1 MKDTDLEDSELFD
14 SSSESADDY
23 VPGTKSDSDPDS
35 SIGPPVCD
43 STTPDNMILDSHNIT
58 PEAPRAVEEPCS
70 SQTINDSVVV
80 SSFKKKGS
88 KEKKRHLD
96 YIGNRGNFAHN
107 AAVMEYGKGKLVPRP
122 PKGLDEIGI
131 DPNEPHTEET
141 FPHTER
147 DEMLPQPPKR
157 QNPHSSSDE
166 VPSESCR
173 MRPSSIAPPAEESLP
188 PAERNEMQP
197 QPPNKPKPVSTMRPS
212 SKGTTAQKKKTPW
225 KQTEVEAVESH
236 MNRFITS
243 CIVPAK
249 FDCEKCIRAEPEA
262 LNDRSWQNVK
272 FYIYNRITA
281 NKRKFS

>member
-23 VPGTKSDSDPDS
+23 VP
-35 SIGPPVCD
+35 
-43 STTPDNMILDSHNIT
+43 
-58 PEAPRAVEEPCS
+58 
-70 SQTINDSVVV
+70 
-80 SSFKKKGS
+80 
-88 KEKKRHLD
+88 
-96 YIGNRGNFAHN
+96 
-107 AAVMEYGKGKLVPRP
+107 
-122 PKGLDEIGI
+122 
-131 DPNEPHTEET
+131 EPHTEET

-188 PAERNEMQP
+188 PTERNEMQP

>member
-1 MKDTDLEDSELFD
+1 
-14 SSSESADDY
+14 
-23 VPGTKSDSDPDS
+23 
-35 SIGPPVCD
+35 
-43 STTPDNMILDSHNIT
+43 MILDSHNIT

-80 SSFKKKGS
+80 SSFKKKGGKGVYDKKHYCLYCSKPISKIARHLERAHEDKSDVAKALSFPKGS

-188 PAERNEMQP
+188 PTERNEMQP

-281 NKRKFS
+281 NKRKFSK